1 MNHILRKAQKSSDDE
16 VKSEGSYKNETMKK
30 VMEATVKHLKSVGIN
45 LATPSNPENVQRFLC
60 NFISFTSHLLIYF
73 CRLTEDTKN
82 YTSTEISFAVKQ
94 LLMKY
99 LPPEHLA
106 KVVCTKNSSSS
117 SGSSEEMADLV
128 KKRPEFSFATLQY
141 MKKYN
146 LMRSG
151 NIFILHLRSV
161 LTKMF

>member
-1 MNHILRKAQKSSDDE
+1 MRKAQQSASSDDDG
-16 VKSEGSYKNETMKK
+16 KYKDDTMKK

-45 LATPSNPENVQRFLC
+45 LSPANNSDNFQRPPE
-60 NFISFTSHLLIYF
+60 T
-73 CRLTEDTKN
+73 TKN
-82 YTSTEISFAVKQ
+82 YTPTEISFAVKQ

-106 KVVCTKNSSSS
+106 KAVTTKKGSDGSSASS
-117 SGSSEEMADLV
+117 ESSEEMMDLV

-146 LMRSG
+146 LIKTGM
-151 NIFILHLRSV
+151 L
-161 LTKMF
+161 LTAFCGSMFKSFGVYCR

>member
-1 MNHILRKAQKSSDDE
+1 MCFFAII
-16 VKSEGSYKNETMKK
+16 SYFF
-30 VMEATVKHLKSVGIN
+30 G
-45 LATPSNPENVQRFLC
+45 
-60 NFISFTSHLLIYF
+60 
-73 CRLTEDTKN
+73 RLTEDAKN

-106 KVVCTKNSSSS
+106 KVVCTKNSSAS
-117 SGSSEEMADLV
+117 SGSSEEMVDLV

-151 NIFILHLRSV
+151 SFFL
-161 LTKMF
+161 FG